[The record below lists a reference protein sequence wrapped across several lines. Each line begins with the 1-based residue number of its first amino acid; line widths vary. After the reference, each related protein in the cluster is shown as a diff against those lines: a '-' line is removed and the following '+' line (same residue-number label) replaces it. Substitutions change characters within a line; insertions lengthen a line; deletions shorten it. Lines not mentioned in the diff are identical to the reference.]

1 MLDYTLVSTKEEAV
15 RREDVM
21 GKHYQVFTTFQII
34 KAISPAYGLTEQM
47 LHEANEEIFTF
58 GS

>member
-21 GKHYQVFTTFQII
+21 GKHYQVFTTFQVR
-34 KAISPAYGLTEQM
+34 
-47 LHEANEEIFTF
+47 EIMVMDFSF
-58 GS
+58 MFDDKVFVLYLCRL